1 VHLLLV
7 SQLVSYLDCWDLV
20 ICREVPGRFCGCR
33 AEHAHLAVAF
43 ALIGKSATR
52 PSPLSY
58 SLCPADSSPLL
69 PRLQLI
75 RVCAD
80 HGQVVSALN
89 VYEWMKAPRSAG
101 GAALTPTVY
110 TYTAAMRAALSAN
123 MLDKAMQ
130 IWSDCE
136 GARCRPDC
144 RLSITYIEVSFT
156 CCCPSLACTL

>member
-1 VHLLLV
+1 
-7 SQLVSYLDCWDLV
+7 
-20 ICREVPGRFCGCR
+20 
-33 AEHAHLAVAF
+33 
-43 ALIGKSATR
+43 
-52 PSPLSY
+52 
-58 SLCPADSSPLL
+58 
-69 PRLQLI
+69 
-75 RVCAD
+75 
-80 HGQVVSALN
+80 VSALN

-144 RLSITYIEVSFT
+144 RLSITYIEVSSDG
-156 CCCPSLACTL
+156 CCPLLACTSRTTCWLRAPLHRCAPALLCRCGPCAVSAAAMFLEMQPREERCNMLCKVSLDLGPAVPLSPVPCVASTGLAF

>member
-1 VHLLLV
+1 MLAVFDVHL
-7 SQLVSYLDCWDLV
+7 
-20 ICREVPGRFCGCR
+20 
-33 AEHAHLAVAF
+33 
-43 ALIGKSATR
+43 
-52 PSPLSY
+52 PL
-58 SLCPADSSPLL
+58 C
-69 PRLQLI
+69 LQLI

-136 GARCRPDC
+136 SARCRPDC
-144 RLSITYIEVSFT
+144 RLSITFIEVRPGSRWLSQAVGVQHGGTLILFT
-156 CCCPSLACTL
+156 